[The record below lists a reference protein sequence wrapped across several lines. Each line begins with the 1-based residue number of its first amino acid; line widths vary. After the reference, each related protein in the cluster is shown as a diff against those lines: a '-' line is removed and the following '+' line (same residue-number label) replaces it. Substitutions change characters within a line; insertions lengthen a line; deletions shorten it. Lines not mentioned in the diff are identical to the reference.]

1 MLAKIYRPARNAMQS
16 GTAKSQD
23 WVLEFVSES
32 ARTVDPLMGWI
43 GNGDTNTQVRLTF
56 ATREEAIDYARRQG
70 IAFQVN
76 EPREARRVIKSY
88 AENFAAVRKRP
99 WTH

>member
-32 ARTVDPLMGWI
+32 ARTVDPLMGWV